1 MNEHVFRRCGPSGSQ
16 QEKNVRTKYSEPRQ
30 RRRAGRRANPRML
43 PKGSIVSRIA
53 TAIALV
59 AAAMR
64 GRLGRLRQNGLR
76 RVRIAKN
83 TSTWVASDST
93 NQPVWNVLRSG
104 KPKFTSREVVTPPPE
119 RPEPRTLLVF
129 AAPQPRTG

>member
-1 MNEHVFRRCGPSGSQ
+1 
-16 QEKNVRTKYSEPRQ
+16 
-30 RRRAGRRANPRML
+30 ML

-76 RVRIAKN
+76 RVRIAKI

-104 KPKFTSREVVTPPPE
+104 KPKFTSREVVTPRPE